1 MNQDQIVQLL
11 LDAARGVVRARFGV
25 RTETLWPSLEPGLR
39 GAAGRLVGDAI
50 EAAKRKTKRRFFADE
65 KTEEQL
71 VQDFEARTL
80 KEIGNKLRQK
90 AVVPDALL
98 LSSGKP
104 IPFAQIDPYEASR
117 ALERIGY
124 ATLEKRRGSKFNAVP
139 KATWKKWINERIG
152 REAAVEQ
159 APEGKGKEYDQ
170 AFREAFG
177 SYREAGPLYVSTDD
191 NKFVFAYPENPA
203 EVVQRFE
210 PYVEPL
216 LKGIALA
223 RKVKDKPSPET
234 TDLDSLLKYQA
245 ELRGE
250 ESEARAEFA
259 KVPEGVWKNVE
270 EARSAVSFLDALD
283 KDYTSAVVLS
293 LLRGQL
299 KDETDF
305 DAASRE
311 ELQKI
316 ATFSGKIEDAI
327 RGTNSSF
334 VDPQS
339 AYLLGREDMTVGMG
353 HGAFDRLLR
362 ATRNAATAR
371 RIAAQEK
378 LESLGEG
385 RSPQWWRDEA
395 LRDAER
401 FRAAAWAEEN
411 AENKRQLAAMRDTFV
426 EMAGDKRADEE
437 TWKATKAV
445 YLQVLDGF
453 SENAK
458 KTYWSVPR
466 EMGWDE
472 KRKDAEAELSRAEA
486 MTKIPDLGTLEKR
499 VAERREVE
507 KEYRAKDRAQKADQE
522 REAQKEEE
530 QLARITEGKLRGT
543 PIGENIPYQVDRALN
558 WLEASPKAATTWQEL
573 VARIEKGAFRLAQH
587 MEYMAEKYRRPVAA
601 NDLKADVPVRRRMD
615 EAREAYGAAV
625 EYLAG
630 KGYDLDIG
638 RLVKA
643 KKALDEAVESAL
655 TLEKK
660 KAEGA
665 EEEKKKKEQILL
677 SMLTPEQRRAREW
690 DRRAKELGTNQMDL
704 FWAIRDRIVA
714 ESNGDLSP
722 LRAPDEG
729 VVTGT
734 FRFPFALFV
743 SSFGTTLPKMG
754 EPADTEGKVELRKNG
769 DAVWEELDAF
779 ARRGNWFAHVVTPT
793 EEDGRKYAISH
804 GPSGAVVRRFRT
816 MATAKKVL
824 RELPA
829 EIVGMDVMGSTYTLS
844 KEDPAVAKMVKV
856 LRGDAES

>member
-1 MNQDQIVQLL
+1 VNQDQIVQLL
-11 LDAARGVVRARFGV
+11 LDAARGVVGARFGV
-25 RTETLWPSLEPGLR
+25 RAETLWPSLEPGLR
-39 GAAGRLVGDAI
+39 GAAGRLVGEAI
-50 EAAKRKTKRRFFADE
+50 EAAKRKTKRRFSADE

-71 VQDFEARTL
+71 VQDSKARSMKRL
-80 KEIGNKLRQK
+80 EQDIRLK

-98 LSSGKP
+98 LANGKP
-104 IPFAQIDPYEASR
+104 IPIAQISPYEASR

-124 ATLEKRRGSKFNAVP
+124 ATLEKGRGSKFGAVP
-139 KATWKKWINERIG
+139 KTTWKKWIDERIG

-159 APEGKGKEYDQ
+159 APEGKRKEYGQ

-177 SYREAGPLYVSTDD
+177 SYGEAGPLYVSTDD
-191 NKFVFAYPENPA
+191 GKFVFAHPENPA

-223 RKVKDKPSPET
+223 RKVRDKPSPET
-234 TDLDSLLKYQA
+234 TDLDSLLEYQA

-259 KVPEGVWKNVE
+259 KVPEGAWKNME

-283 KDYTSAVVLS
+283 RDYTSAVVLS

-334 VDPQS
+334 VEVLGAD
-339 AYLLGREDMTVGMG
+339 LLGIEQKFGGGT
-353 HGAFDRLLR
+353 FDRLLS
-362 ATRNAATAR
+362 ATRKAATAR

-401 FRAAAWAEEN
+401 FRAASWAEEN
-411 AENKRQLAAMRDTFV
+411 GENKRQLASMRDAFV
-426 EMAGDKRADEE
+426 EMASDKKADEE

-453 SENAK
+453 GENAK
-458 KTYWSVPR
+458 KAYWNVPR
-466 EMGWDE
+466 EKNWDE

-486 MTKIPDLGTLEKR
+486 IAKIPDLATLEKR
-499 VAERREVE
+499 VAERRERA
-507 KEYRAKDRAQKADQE
+507 KEYEAKSLAKVADQE

-530 QLARITEGKLRGT
+530 QLARITQGKLHGT
-543 PIGENIPYQVDRALN
+543 PIGEKIPYQVDRALN
-558 WLEASPKAATTWQEL
+558 WLGAFPKAATTWQEL
-573 VARIEKGAFRLAQH
+573 AARIEEGAFRLAQN
-587 MEYMAEKYRRPVAA
+587 MEYLTEKYRSPVAVA
-601 NDLKADVPVRRRMD
+601 AKDLKADDAVRRRMD
-615 EAREAYGAAV
+615 EAQEAYAAAV

-630 KGYDLDIG
+630 KGYELDID

-643 KKALDEAVESAL
+643 KKALDETVESAL

-660 KAEGA
+660 KAEEA
-665 EEEKKKKEQILL
+665 KKKEERILL
-677 SMLTPEQRRAREW
+677 SQLNPEERRAREW
-690 DRRAKELGTNQMDL
+690 DRQAKALGTNQMAL
-704 FWAIRDRIVA
+704 FWAIRDQIVA

-729 VVTGT
+729 VVEGT

-743 SSFGTTLPKMG
+743 SSFGTSLPQMG
-754 EPADTEGKVELRKNG
+754 EPAYIGGKVELNKNG
-769 DAVWEELDAF
+769 DAVWGELDAF

-793 EEDGRKYAISH
+793 EEDSRKYAISN
-804 GPSGAVVRRFRT
+804 GPSGAILRKYRT

-824 RELPA
+824 KELPA
-829 EIVGMDVMGSTYTLS
+829 EIVGMDVMGSTFTLT
-844 KEDPAVAKMVKV
+844 KEHPAVAKMAKV
-856 LRGDAES
+856 LRENAES